1 MNGSFTII
9 IIIVNINNMRMIK
22 IIEGSGGEWIVNL
35 RFSSVPLH
43 PLKPLTTKN
52 VNQYSWSNFFIEECF
67 LGICYSYWSCYDD
80 GYMGVQFAL

>member
-9 IIIVNINNMRMIK
+9 IIIVNINNRRMIK

-52 VNQYSWSNFFIEECF
+52 VNQYS
-67 LGICYSYWSCYDD
+67 
-80 GYMGVQFAL
+80 